1 MRNGNWRLAL
11 LVMAVAVCA
20 AGMLV
25 NAGDDLCYNDV
36 EVSGAGYEDADGTR
50 QFVEWQAS
58 LPHRGDEYDGLW

>member
-1 MRNGNWRLAL
+1 
-11 LVMAVAVCA
+11 MAVAVCA